1 MGGRRVSLP
10 RLGVS
15 ACLLGQGVRFDG
27 GHKRDPFVTDVL
39 ARHFTLV
46 PVCPEMES
54 GLGVPRESMRL
65 ERSAGG
71 VRLVAPRSGSDHTE
85 RLRDW
90 ARTRL
95 DALETAGL
103 SGFVLK
109 KDSPS
114 CGLERVRVY
123 GAAGGAT
130 RDGRGLFAQALA
142 DRFPLLPLEE
152 EGRLH
157 DQPLRESFVTRVL
170 AYARL
175 QSLFA
180 GRWTRGQLV
189 RFHTVEKLLL
199 LAHSPAA
206 YRALG
211 RLVATSA
218 RMPRAEVRQR
228 YAAGFMEAL
237 AAPASAGRVM
247 NALQH
252 VAGYFKRTL
261 PDGERRELAHLIDE
275 HRRGRLPLVAPLL
288 LLLHHARSR
297 KIDSLDRQTFL
308 DAGPFDLQPRRHS

>member
-1 MGGRRVSLP
+1 MTKP

-27 GHKRDPFVTDVL
+27 GHKRDAFVTDVL

-46 PVCPEMES
+46 PVCPEMEA

-65 ERSAGG
+65 ERSPAGI
-71 VRLVAPRSGSDHTE
+71 RLVAPRSGSDHTE
-85 RLRDW
+85 RLRGW
-90 ARTRL
+90 AGARL

-114 CGLERVRVY
+114 CGLGRVRVY
-123 GAAGGAT
+123 GAGGAAT
-130 RDGRGLFAQALA
+130 RDGRGLFAEALA
-142 DRFPLLPLEE
+142 ARFPLLPLEE

-170 AYARL
+170 AYARV
-175 QSLFA
+175 QALFA

-189 RFHTVEKLLL
+189 RFHTAEKLLL

-211 RLVATSA
+211 RLVASA
-218 RMPRAEVRQR
+218 ARLPPAEVQER
-228 YAAGFMEAL
+228 YRTGFMGAL

-252 VAGYFKRTL
+252 MAGYFKRTL
-261 PDGERRELAHLIDE
+261 PEGERRELAHLIEE

-288 LLLHHARSR
+288 LLVHHVRARA
-297 KIDSLDRQTFL
+297 IAHLGRQTFL
-308 DAGPFDLQPRRHS
+308 EAGPFDLQPRRHS

>member
-1 MGGRRVSLP
+1 MTKP

-27 GHKRDPFVTDVL
+27 GHKRDAFVTDVL
-39 ARHFTLV
+39 SRHFALV
-46 PVCPEMES
+46 PVCPEMEA

-65 ERSAGG
+65 QRSPAGI
-71 VRLVAPRSGSDHTE
+71 RLLAPRSGSDHTE
-85 RLRDW
+85 RLRGW
-90 ARTRL
+90 AEARL
-95 DALETAGL
+95 DALGSAGL

-109 KDSPS
+109 KDSPT

-123 GAAGGAT
+123 GTGGAAT
-130 RDGRGLFAQALA
+130 RDGRGLFAAALA
-142 DRFPLLPLEE
+142 ARFPLLPLEE

-170 AYARL
+170 AYARV
-175 QSLFA
+175 QALFA

-189 RFHTVEKLLL
+189 RFHTAEKLLL

-211 RLVATSA
+211 RLVAAAA
-218 RMPRAEVRQR
+218 RLPRAEVQER
-228 YAAGFMEAL
+228 YRTGFMGAL
-237 AAPASAGRVM
+237 AVPASAGRVM

-261 PDGERRELAHLIDE
+261 PRGERRELAHLIEE
-275 HRRGRLPLVAPLL
+275 HRHGRLPLVAPLL
-288 LLLHHARSR
+288 LLLHHVRVGENAY
-297 KIDSLDRQTFL
+297 LGGQTFL
-308 DAGPFDLQPRRHS
+308 EAGPFDLQPRRHS